1 MNYRYFI
8 YIICEGAKIMGNYVN
23 RGKESFERAVN
34 SKIYIDKTGLLK
46 YTNSVLGTE
55 QCWICSSRP
64 RRFGKSIAAGM
75 ITAYYG
81 RTCDSKELFSKYEI
95 AQSEDFEKHLNKYDV
110 IQIDMADIRTELSSS
125 NDIVKYISQNI
136 ISELKEYY
144 ADYISPEDTTL
155 ATVLANIN
163 LKAGAKFVIVIDE
176 WDAIFRDDKFN
187 DKSQREYIDLLRS
200 LFKGERSKSF
210 TKLAYITGILPIKKY
225 NSESALNNFDEFTM
239 INPDLI
245 AEYIGFTEDE
255 VKALC
260 DKYDMDFDEMKRWY
274 DGYNLDGLHVYN
286 PKSVADSVR
295 RRKIANYWTQT
306 VAFESLM
313 GYINMNFDGLKDD
326 IVAVLSGGRC
336 PVNILDFENDMT
348 SFKSKDDVLTVLI
361 HLGYLAYDETTKEAY
376 VPNEEVRSAFER
388 TIKRTDW
395 TPVIEAIGKSERLLK
410 LTWNKEADEV
420 AQYISDVHMQNTSIL
435 QYNDENSLSC
445 VITLA
450 YYNAVNDYTVI
461 RELPSG
467 LGFADIVYLPKKYSD
482 KPAMLIELKY
492 NKSAK
497 AAIDQI
503 KEKKYPKSLQ
513 NYKGNLLLVGIN
525 YDKETKEHS
534 CIIEDCEI

>member
-1 MNYRYFI
+1 
-8 YIICEGAKIMGNYVN
+8 MGNYVN
-23 RGKESFERAVN
+23 RGNESFKSATD
-34 SKIYIDKTGLLK
+34 SQIYIDKTGLLK
-46 YTNSVLGTE
+46 YTNSVLDTE
-55 QCWICSSRP
+55 QRWICNSRP

-75 ITAYYG
+75 ITAYYD
-81 RTCDSKELFSKYEI
+81 RTCDSKELFSQYEI
-95 AQSEDFEKHLNKYDV
+95 ANSDDFEKHLNQYDV

-125 NDIVKYISQNI
+125 NDIVRYISQNV

-144 ADYISPEDTTL
+144 AEYISPEDTTL

-187 DKSQREYIDLLRS
+187 EKSQREYIDLLRS

-245 AEYIGFTEDE
+245 AEYIGFTESE

-260 DKYDMDFDEMKRWY
+260 EKYNMDFEEMKRWY

-306 VAFESLM
+306 VAFESLKE
-313 GYINMNFDGLKDD
+313 YINMNFDGLKDD

-361 HLGYLAYDETTKEAY
+361 HLGYLAYDEETKEAY

-395 TPVIEAIGKSERLLK
+395 TPVIEAIGRSERLLK
-410 LTWNKEADEV
+410 LTWAKEADEV
-420 AQYISDVHMQNTSIL
+420 AEYISDVHIQNTSIL

-450 YYNAVNDYTVI
+450 YYYAVNDYTVI

-467 LGFADIVYLPKKYSD
+467 LGFADIVYLPKKHTD

-492 NKSAK
+492 NKNAK

-513 NYKGNLLLVGIN
+513 DYKGNMLLVGIN
-525 YDKETKEHS
+525 YNKETKEHS